1 VQVFSCPGCGQLV
14 FFSNTAC
21 LRCGAAFAFDPD
33 RMAMVAVGP
42 DTLVCRE
49 ADRTGCNWVAST
61 DDGRCESCVLTRA
74 RPPDDDLS
82 VVQRLRVA
90 EAAKRR
96 LLFQLRSL
104 GLPVERRDEA
114 AGSGVAFDLLHGTD
128 EVPVITGHLG
138 GVITLDLAE
147 SDAVHRE
154 RVRTKLSEP
163 YRTVVGHLRHEIG
176 HYFFPVLVGP
186 DDVDRVRGWFGDET
200 VDYQAALERHYR
212 DGPPPDWAEDH
223 ISEYATMHPA
233 EDWAETFA
241 HYLHL
246 RGVLQT
252 AAAYGLKVD
261 GPDLPSS
268 PSTPLHADPS
278 ALDEDDIHDV
288 IGTWLPLSYALNA
301 VSRSMGEDDL
311 YPFVLSPRVM
321 AKLAVVHELVRS
333 AARPRPA
340 AVGRPA

>member
-1 VQVFSCPGCGQLV
+1 MKVFSCPGCGQLV
-14 FFSNTAC
+14 FFANTGC
-21 LRCGAAFAFDPD
+21 LRCGTAFVLDPE
-33 RMAMVAVGP
+33 RLAMVAIGP
-42 DTLVCRE
+42 GVRACRE
-49 ADRTGCNWVAST
+49 AERTGCNWVATT
-61 DDGRCESCVLTRA
+61 DDGRCQSCALTRA
-74 RPPDDDLS
+74 RPPDGELS
-82 VVQRLRVA
+82 VLQRLRVA

-96 LLFQLRSL
+96 LLFQLRWL
-104 GLPVERRDEA
+104 GLPLEQRDEA
-114 AGSGVAFDLLHGTD
+114 AGTGVAFDLLHSTD
-128 EVPVITGHLG
+128 EVPVTTGHLG

-163 YRTVVGHLRHEIG
+163 YRTVVGHFRHEIG
-176 HYFFPVLVGP
+176 HYFFPVLVGA
-186 DDVDRVRGWFGDET
+186 DDLAWVRGWFGDET
-200 VDYQAALERHYR
+200 VDYQAALDRHYR
-212 DGPPPDWAEDH
+212 EGPPPGWAEDH

-252 AAAYGLKVD
+252 AASYGLKVD

-268 PSTPLHADPS
+268 PVTPLSADPS
-278 ALDEDDIHDV
+278 ALDADDIHDV

-321 AKLAVVHELVRS
+321 GKLAVVHELVLR
-333 AARPRPA
+333 AARARTA
-340 AVGRPA
+340 AVG